1 MRIVFRPLTTTKVVL
16 NRRQTNETVKS
27 VSYNPNYRPSDP
39 PQVGSQ
45 QFNNSYG
52 TSQPGYGSGQN
63 QGYGSGQ
70 YSNPNAYQQN
80 QSGPAVYNQPN
91 DYGQPGAY
99 GYSQPNSYSQ
109 PGAYDYSQPMTYG
122 APMMVRPAV
131 NRLSSWAMW
140 MGIIGLGGGF
150 VCSFLSLIPILGYFF
165 MFLAMFLWI
174 APILAVIFGHVSR
187 GQIKK
192 SGEDGRGQATAG
204 LVMGYVGIG
213 LGLLGLI
220 IIVGVVGLGVFA
232 AAMGY

>member
-1 MRIVFRPLTTTKVVL
+1 M
-16 NRRQTNETVKS
+16 
-27 VSYNPNYRPSDP
+27 SYNPNYRPSDP

-63 QGYGSGQ
+63 QGYGSEQ

-99 GYSQPNSYSQ
+99 GYSQPNS
-109 PGAYDYSQPMTYG
+109 YSQPMTYG

>member
-1 MRIVFRPLTTTKVVL
+1 M
-16 NRRQTNETVKS
+16 KS

-63 QGYGSGQ
+63 QGYGSEQ

-109 PGAYDYSQPMTYG
+109 PMTYG
-122 APMMVRPAV
+122 TPMMVRPAV

>member
-1 MRIVFRPLTTTKVVL
+1 M
-16 NRRQTNETVKS
+16 
-27 VSYNPNYRPSDP
+27 SYNPNYRPSDP

-99 GYSQPNSYSQ
+99 GYSQPNS
-109 PGAYDYSQPMTYG
+109 YSQPMTYG